1 MKVTLLGTGC
11 PIADE
16 DRFGPAALV
25 TARRSDVL
33 VDCGSGVTQ
42 RLLSAG
48 CPGRDIDA
56 LLLTHLHSD
65 HLVDLYQLII
75 SSWHQGRPRPWRV
88 YGPPGTKD
96 YVDGLMAL
104 WRKEREGR
112 IAHEQRPDTVGLE
125 VEVEE
130 IADGDTL
137 EIGDLSVT
145 VVEVNH
151 KPVPVAFGFVFHH
164 EGLKAVISGD
174 TTYCPELIEAARH
187 ADLLVHEVFLHR
199 DLPEIPGVRTREG
212 TSNVAS
218 YHTLSGVVGK
228 VATESNARCLML
240 THFVPTRFDRESLLE
255 EVRES
260 YDGPLII
267 GEDLM
272 SCDVGGRMLKVGDA
286 VLSFDKTTNRG

>member
-16 DRFGPAALV
+16 DRFGPATLV
-25 TARRSDVL
+25 RGPESNIL

-48 CPGRDIDA
+48 CPGRGVDA

-75 SSWHQGRPRPWRV
+75 SSWHQGRPRPWRI
-88 YGPPGTKD
+88 YGPPGTRD
-96 YVDGLMAL
+96 YVDGLMDL

-130 IADGDTL
+130 VADGEVL
-137 EIGDLSVT
+137 KLGDFEVS

-151 KPVPVAFGFVFHH
+151 KPVPVAFGFVFRHQ
-164 EGLKAVISGD
+164 GLSAVISGD
-174 TTYCPELIEAARH
+174 TTYCPELIAAARNT
-187 ADLLVHEVFLHR
+187 DLLVHEVFLHR

-212 TSNVAS
+212 TNNVAS
-218 YHTLSGVVGK
+218 YHTLSNVVGK
-228 VATESNARCLML
+228 VAAEAGARCLML
-240 THFVPTRFDRESLLE
+240 THFVPTRFDRETLLA

-260 YDGPLII
+260 YEGPLII

-272 SCDVGGRMLKVGDA
+272 TYDVGERTLWVGEALLTFGGQTD
-286 VLSFDKTTNRG
+286 RE